1 MKVWGEKGSLW
12 LKINVPRRHDAPR
25 TFRKQVA
32 GTPHLLGR
40 VARTDLLLG
49 IAGVLVLLLVGVAE
63 LLLDVAALLHYAAVA
78 LVDGTVF
85 PL

>member
-1 MKVWGEKGSLW
+1 
-12 LKINVPRRHDAPR
+12 
-25 TFRKQVA
+25 
-32 GTPHLLGR
+32 